1 MRHAAEVHFTRVTD
15 GVRVTCANVL
25 IGFLL
30 AAVAAGCASN
40 GRSTAAGAN
49 SRAASGGAAAALSPE
64 FASTTTAAPVSST
77 ADSSTADSSTADSSS
92 AVAAVND
99 QTDGTSTVETGFGT
113 GAPTS
118 GPLAG
123 VAPPPTTS
131 ASPSL
136 AAWSPPLHAI
146 ALPAPDGPSS
156 VGIAASGFPDTV
168 VFYPALAGTGRGR
181 HRYVDPAWAQAAGLD
196 PASMDRVTSA
206 AQIDAT
212 PAPTQTPRPVV
223 LLSPGWRSVVAFST
237 SLAEDL
243 ASHGYVVLATQTDV
257 RAEWSHPASTSTD
270 RSKRSSTL
278 TSLLDFLQGPSL
290 AKLVGPIDLRRI
302 AVGGHSYAASIAFDA
317 SLSDPRIGAMFDL
330 DGNARDEANRRPP
343 TKPTLVLVTVNN
355 GAVADPLLGTLAARS
370 TRIVAAG
377 VLDAL
382 HLDVTDAASIPS
394 LLGTSVFSTLVG
406 TVGQT
411 GTIDTSTIVV
421 RYLDAVFGAHPHHPS
436 SGELVH
442 GLQSATADPFGSQ
455 RPATS
460 PTDPP

>member
-1 MRHAAEVHFTRVTD
+1 MGHAADVHFTRVTD
-15 GVRVTCANVL
+15 GLRAMGVIVL
-25 IGFLL
+25 TGFLL
-30 AAVAAGCASN
+30 AAVTAGCASN
-40 GRSTAAGAN
+40 GRFTAA
-49 SRAASGGAAAALSPE
+49 AADSGAAAALGPE
-64 FASTTTAAPVSST
+64 FAATTTAAPVSFT
-77 ADSSTADSSTADSSS
+77 AVSSTA
-92 AVAAVND
+92 VATVTD
-99 QTDGTSTVETGFGT
+99 QTDGTSTEETEFGT

-118 GPLAG
+118 RPIAG
-123 VAPPPTTS
+123 MAPSPTTS

-146 ALPAPDGPSS
+146 ALPAPDGPSA

-168 VFYPALAGTGRGR
+168 VFYPALAATGRGR

-196 PASMDRVTSA
+196 PALMERVTSA

-212 PAPTQTPRPVV
+212 PAPTETPRPVV

-278 TSLLDFLQGPSL
+278 TRLLDFLQSPSL
-290 AKLVGPIDLRRI
+290 AKLVGSIDLRRI

-317 SLSDPRIGAMFDL
+317 SLSDPRIEAMFDL
-330 DGNARDEANRRPP
+330 DGSARDEANRRPP

-377 VLDAL
+377 ILDAL
-382 HLDVTDAASIPS
+382 HFDVTDAASIPS

-406 TVGQT
+406 TVGST
-411 GTIDTSTIVV
+411 GTTVTSTIVI
-421 RYLDAVFGAHPHHPS
+421 RFLDAVFGTRPHHPS
-436 SGELVH
+436 SGELVD

-460 PTDPP
+460 PSTDPP

>member
-1 MRHAAEVHFTRVTD
+1 MDVHSKSVTD
-15 GVRVTCANVL
+15 AVRAR
-25 IGFLL
+25 GPMLL
-30 AAVAAGCASN
+30 AGAVLAALASGCAAH
-40 GRSTAAGAN
+40 GVSTA
-49 SRAASGGAAAALSPE
+49 GAANAVTSESA
-64 FASTTTAAPVSST
+64 V
-77 ADSSTADSSTADSSS
+77 SSS
-92 AVAAVND
+92 AAPIVSVSISSAGVATVAD
-99 QTDGTSTVETGFGT
+99 QTDGTSTVETEFGT
-113 GAPTS
+113 GATTS
-118 GPLAG
+118 EPLAG
-123 VAPPPTTS
+123 MAPPPTTT

-136 AAWSPPLHAI
+136 ATWSPLHAV
-146 ALPAPDGPSS
+146 ALPAPDGPSA
-156 VGIAASGFPDTV
+156 VGIAASGFADTV
-168 VFYPALAGTGRGR
+168 VFYPALAATGRGR

-196 PASMDRVTSA
+196 PALMDRVTSA

-212 PAPTQTPRPVV
+212 PAPTETPRPVV

-278 TSLLDFLQGPSL
+278 TRLLDFLQGPSL
-290 AKLVGPIDLRRI
+290 AQRVGPIDLRRI

-370 TRIVAAG
+370 TQIVTAG

-382 HLDVTDAASIPS
+382 HLDVTDAASIPL

-406 TVGQT
+406 AVGTT
-411 GTIDTSTIVV
+411 GTTDTSTIVV
-421 RYLDAVFGAHPHHPS
+421 RFLDAVFGAHPHHPS

-460 PTDPP
+460 PSTGPP